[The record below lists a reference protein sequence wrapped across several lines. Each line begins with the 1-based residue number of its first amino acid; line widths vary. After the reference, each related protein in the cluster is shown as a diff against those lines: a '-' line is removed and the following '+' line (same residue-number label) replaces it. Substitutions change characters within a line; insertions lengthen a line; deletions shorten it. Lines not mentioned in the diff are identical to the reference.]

1 MYTGVTDSGKCQ
13 IGLSDIDTE
22 GTFVWTWGPGQ
33 PDDYLGIEDC
43 VESRSLGVWNDI
55 PCYTSLTC
63 YFCSTKVNTF
73 GQIIGSTYSPLA
85 DNTVLHS
92 NTTLYCITENKNT
105 PQVIWSYVDVYGITT
120 DLISTTNSSTGI
132 STIQA
137 YTTQPGYYSCEV
149 THNGGDSRIYTAVV
163 TNPFSGSEIQNLSIE
178 NTSENSILIS
188 WDLFGPVLAY
198 GNLITFSIY
207 LRTPNY
213 VLITT
218 TKDLEIELALSLL
231 PNVDYT
237 IQVELH
243 VPFTTETLSATSYY
257 FLASTTKPSITTTST
272 PQTSSDTTTVMC
284 NELLQNT
291 NLLTPYPYVV
301 MIGIMVI
308 IILMVLT
315 FLFLFT
321 ICCILKR
328 RATKEDVQRI
338 YDLIKA
344 ESKKQDDTYDLIGED
359 VQMQTLKQSTK
370 GVFCNN
376 PNYKI

>member
-1 MYTGVTDSGKCQ
+1 MY
-13 IGLSDIDTE
+13 L
-22 GTFVWTWGPGQ
+22 
-33 PDDYLGIEDC
+33 
-43 VESRSLGVWNDI
+43 
-55 PCYTSLTC
+55 
-63 YFCSTKVNTF
+63 
-73 GQIIGSTYSPLA
+73 
-85 DNTVLHS
+85 
-92 NTTLYCITENKNT
+92 
-105 PQVIWSYVDVYGITT
+105 
-120 DLISTTNSSTGI
+120 
-132 STIQA
+132 
-137 YTTQPGYYSCEV
+137 
-149 THNGGDSRIYTAVV
+149 
-163 TNPFSGSEIQNLSIE
+163 GSEIQNLSIE

-301 MIGIMVI
+301 MIGNMI
-308 IILMVLT
+308 IILIMVLT

-370 GVFCNN
+370 EVFCNN